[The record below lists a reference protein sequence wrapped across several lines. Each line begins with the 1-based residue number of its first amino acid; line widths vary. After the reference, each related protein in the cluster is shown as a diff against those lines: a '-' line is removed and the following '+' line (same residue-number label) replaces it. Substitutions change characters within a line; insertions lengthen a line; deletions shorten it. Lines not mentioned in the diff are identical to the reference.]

1 MAVLKHLYDSAVMA
15 GPGATPD
22 TSDGAPGTFW
32 ALVAAGATRWSD
44 HVLLADDHGRTLT
57 GAGLHAAAESAAAG
71 LAALGIG
78 AGTRASWQLPTTI
91 EAMIVTAALARLGAV
106 QNPIIPVLRE
116 RDVAFIVGQ
125 VGSEFLLVP
134 EEWRGVDH
142 GAMARAV
149 AAEHKTTVVICDH
162 ASAPAPGVWRLP
174 AGDPAALPPA
184 PSADDLRWCYYS
196 SGTTAV
202 PKGVRHTDASV
213 MAGANG
219 VVDGLSCRPDDVYPI
234 AIPVT
239 HIGGMAMLT
248 ASLRTGLRLVL
259 FEGFDPATTPERMAA
274 HRPTFLGSAVPFFL
288 AYLAAQE
295 RHGADPLFPA
305 LRLGV
310 AGGAP
315 LPSEVNRAA
324 RDHLGIAGI
333 CNSWGLTEFPVA
345 TSATPDD
352 TLDQL
357 EQTVGLPT
365 TGVTVR
371 AVAADGS
378 VCAPGVEGELR
389 LRGPQCFRGYVDP
402 ALDAD
407 GFDAEGWFRTGDL
420 GTVEADGR
428 VRVTGRL
435 KEVIIRNAEN
445 VSALE
450 VEDVLLGCPGVADV
464 AVIGVPDPR
473 TVERVC
479 AVVVTTP
486 GTELTLADVVA
497 YCKGVGM
504 TPFKIPERLEVV
516 DAIPRNGMGKILK
529 VDLRARFG

>member
-1 MAVLKHLYDSAVMA
+1 MYDSAMTTGSA
-15 GPGATPD
+15 ATPGSP
-22 TSDGAPGTFW
+22 TTFW
-32 ALVAAGATRWSD
+32 ALVEQGAARFAD

-57 GAGLHAAAESAAAG
+57 GSGLRAAAEATAAG
-71 LAALGIG
+71 FTALGIG
-78 AGTRASWQLPTTI
+78 PGSRVSWQLPTML

-106 QNPIIPVLRE
+106 QNPIIPVLRD
-116 RDVAFIVGQ
+116 RDVDFVVGQ

-149 AAEHKTTVVICDH
+149 AAEHGATVVICDH
-162 ASAPAPGVWRLP
+162 ATPPAPGVWRLP
-174 AGDPAALPPA
+174 SGDPATLPPPPA
-184 PSADDLRWCYYS
+184 ADGPRWCYYS

-202 PKGVRHTDASV
+202 PKGARHTDASV

-219 VVDGLSCRPDDVYPI
+219 VVDGLGCRASDVYPI

-259 FEGFDPATTPERMAA
+259 FEGFDPATTPDRMAA
-274 HRPTFLGSAVPFFL
+274 HRPSFLGSAVPFFL

-295 RHGADPLFPA
+295 RQGTEPLFPA

-310 AGGAP
+310 SGGAP

-324 RDHLGIAGI
+324 RAHLGIAGI

-345 TSATPDD
+345 TSATPTD
-352 TLDQL
+352 TLEQL
-357 EQTVGLPT
+357 EETVGLPT
-365 TGVTVR
+365 TGVEVR
-371 AVAADGS
+371 AVATDGT

-389 LRGPQCFRGYVDP
+389 LRGPQCFAGYVDP

-407 GFDAEGWFRTGDL
+407 GFDADGWFRTGDL

-445 VSALE
+445 ISALE

-479 AVVVTTP
+479 AVVVTAP
-486 GTELTLADVVA
+486 GTDLTLADVVA

-529 VDLRARFG
+529 VDLRARFA

>member
-1 MAVLKHLYDSAVMA
+1 MA
-15 GPGATPD
+15 PTGATPD
-22 TSDGAPGTFW
+22 APADAPATFW
-32 ALVAAGATRWSD
+32 DLVAAGAERWSD

-57 GAGLHAAAESAAAG
+57 GAGLRDAAEAVAAG
-71 LAALGIG
+71 FADLGIG
-78 AGTRASWQLPTTI
+78 AGTRVSWQLPSML

-116 RDVAFIVGQ
+116 RDVAFIAGQ

-149 AAEHKTTVVICDH
+149 AAEIGARVVICDH
-162 ASAPAPGVWRLP
+162 ATPPVPGVWRLP
-174 AGDPAALPPA
+174 QGDPATLPP
-184 PSADDLRWCYYS
+184 PPNADDVRWCYYS

-202 PKGVRHTDASV
+202 PKGARHTDGSV
-213 MAGANG
+213 MAGSNG
-219 VVDGLSCRPDDVYPI
+219 VVHGLGCRASDVYPI

-239 HIGGMAMLT
+239 HIGGVAMLT
-248 ASLRTGLRLVL
+248 ASLRTGLRIVL
-259 FEGFDPATTPERMAA
+259 FEGFDAETTPGRMAS

-288 AYLAAQE
+288 AYLAAQD
-295 RHGADPLFPA
+295 RQGAEPLFPA

-310 AGGAP
+310 SGGAP
-315 LPSEVNRAA
+315 LPSEVNRAV
-324 RDHLGIAGI
+324 RDRLGISGI

-352 TLDQL
+352 TLEQL
-357 EQTVGLPT
+357 EGTVGLPT
-365 TGVTVR
+365 TGVAVR
-371 AVAADGS
+371 AVAGDGTEC
-378 VCAPGVEGELR
+378 VPGVEGELR
-389 LRGPQCFRGYVDP
+389 LRGPQCFQGYVDP

-486 GTELTLADVVA
+486 GTVLTLDDVVA